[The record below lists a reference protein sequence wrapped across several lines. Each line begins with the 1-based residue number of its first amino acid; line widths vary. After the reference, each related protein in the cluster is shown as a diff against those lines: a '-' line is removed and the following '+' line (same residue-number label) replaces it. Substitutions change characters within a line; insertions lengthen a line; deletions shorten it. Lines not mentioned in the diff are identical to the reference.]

1 MRSTWFLR
9 ILALAGLSISVYL
22 LALKLTGRISYLV
35 GCGEGSGCANVLGSR
50 WSQFFYVPV
59 TAFASAMYV
68 VLLVSTW
75 KPSRPVYA
83 GLAICFAG
91 AAFWFYGIL
100 IFELKAF
107 CPWCAAAHAIGL
119 TCAGVLAW
127 TLKKQDAIKGNVHLG
142 VVGGILAMA
151 VFVLGQVNG
160 PVPDTHAVSTE
171 TVAQEDRSVS
181 VHARGTG
188 RVVSVFEDKKFY
200 NTSTLPHLGPD
211 DAPHVI
217 VKYFDYTCSSCK
229 DMHADLAMVMK
240 KHPGQFCAI
249 MLPVPLNR
257 ACNPH
262 FPPEIENH
270 EHACELSRLAL
281 AAWRANPAVF
291 PEIHETLFT
300 RPVLSAEI
308 AEIAVAQIV
317 GEAALEKALQDPW
330 VDEVLA
336 ANLNDFRQVTA
347 KTVRMPKLLVGKNRM
362 LHGITTTPEIL
373 LRALEQE
380 FKLPAAP

>member
-1 MRSTWFLR
+1 MRSPWLLR

-22 LALKLTGRISYLV
+22 LVLKLTGQISYLV

-50 WSQFFYVPV
+50 WSQFFYIPV
-59 TAFASAMYV
+59 TAFAAAMYAT
-68 VLLVSTW
+68 LLAVTW

-83 GLAICFAG
+83 GLAICLAG
-91 AAFWFYGIL
+91 AALWFYGIL

-119 TCAGVLAW
+119 TCAGILAW
-127 TLKKQDAIKGNVHLG
+127 TLKTRDDIKGNLHLG
-142 VVGGILAMA
+142 VVAGILAMA

-160 PVPDTHAVSTE
+160 PVPDTHAESTE
-171 TVAQEDRSVS
+171 TVAQEDQAVA
-181 VHARGTG
+181 VHARGPG

-200 NTSTLPHLGPD
+200 NTTTLPHLGTA

-217 VKYFDYTCSSCK
+217 VKYFDYTCESCK
-229 DMHADLAMVMK
+229 EMHQDLEMVMT

-262 FPPEIENH
+262 FPSDIEDH
-270 EHACELSRLAL
+270 PHACELTRLGL
-281 AAWRANPAVF
+281 AAWRANPEAF
-291 PEIHETLFT
+291 PEVHEALFT
-300 RPVLSAEI
+300 RPVLAPEV
-308 AEIAVAQIV
+308 AEIAVGQIV
-317 GEAALEKALQDPW
+317 GEEALAKALQDPW
-330 VDEVLA
+330 IEEVLA
-336 ANLNDFRQVTA
+336 ANLNDFRQVTS

-362 LHGITTTPEIL
+362 LHGLTKTPEIL
-373 LRALEQE
+373 LRALEKE
-380 FKLPAAP
+380 FGLPPAP